1 MPSDQD
7 RLANL
12 MQRYRQAMSDPT
24 IDPSQPIDIGS
35 DYVSQGVEN
44 ISNPPIATV
53 ESPLTGFDPNLPVDV
68 GSDYVSQ
75 GVENVSNPP
84 LGSIDITNPEQRE
97 IAMDTIEPNIQE
109 LQPQFDR
116 EQMIEGGRNISM
128 DDVRSQLAEEK
139 DTLARMQAIEE
150 QETQPTRQPASEP
163 SSKRDP
169 FQPPPEVTSKPK
181 QPEPTAN
188 LLDTL
193 AQPEVQSQMDQTLS
207 GGDQVLKDLPPSPP
221 DEDQEMLDELEGL
234 MEEKVSPKQA
244 AKNLKEF
251 TEKTKGIEI
260 EGEKAEPSK
269 KIEEMSLEE
278 KMAELQRQKQRQIQL
293 SYIMQGLTQV
303 VGGAMG
309 VSEHVDSKTVGEAT
323 RAGANIPVESLKEQ
337 MSISKQKRKDRL
349 EDEDRDIAK
358 EDRVIKLAKDEL
370 NMDITRRK
378 LKKIEQQEKDD
389 AALKNPKSQISI
401 LYKNIAKMHPELKVS
416 DKTSAYDLQQA
427 GLKIPT
433 LGKTGGEK
441 RTFSQ
446 TRRINPVTQLPEI
459 GTFDTRTGKI
469 EWTGEEAGYAPS
481 TRIDPETDLR
491 VSQREFLTKDSP
503 GTKLSDQQS
512 GRGKPVYGPET
523 QIRDLVPKDE
533 KDLEGITKRYEGNNE
548 FKLSNEAIAGA
559 RGAQVIL
566 AFGEKEGGDI
576 QRAIQNMLARATGER
591 GVMTENDVKPFGGR
605 QAITARLQRLV
616 QYQTLGEIPDED
628 RQFLTKF
635 SKALEQAA
643 NNRLN
648 RAAKPFLRE
657 TESRLGVSNQKAREF
672 LNMDQRLT
680 MPITDTNREKLA
692 PPGSTVRVRGKV
704 YKVGAD
710 GETLT
715 EVK

>member
-53 ESPLTGFDPNLPVDV
+53 ESPLTGFDSNLPVDV

-97 IAMDTIEPNIQE
+97 VAMDTMEPNIQE
-109 LQPQFDR
+109 LRPQFDR
-116 EQMIEGGRNISM
+116 EQMIEGGRNITM

-139 DTLARMQAIEE
+139 DTLARMQALEE
-150 QETQPTRQPASEP
+150 QETQLTRQPASEP
-163 SSKRDP
+163 SPKRDP

-401 LYKNIAKMHPELKVS
+401 LYKNIAKMHPGLKVS

-433 LGKTGGEK
+433 LGKAGGEK
-441 RTFSQ
+441 RTFSKA
-446 TRRINPVTQLPEI
+446 TRFNPETKLPEL
-459 GTFDTRTGKI
+459 GSYDTRTGQYS
-469 EWTGEEAGYAPS
+469 WTGQEAGFAPS
-481 TRIDPETDLR
+481 TRIDPETGQR
-491 VSQREFLTKDSP
+491 VSQRQFLGDESTGKAGES
-503 GTKLSDQQS
+503 
-512 GRGKPVYGPET
+512 KPVYSDKT
-523 QIRDLVPKDE
+523 TIRDLTPKDE

-576 QRAIQNMLARATGER
+576 QRSIQNMLARATGER

-657 TESRLGVSNQKAREF
+657 AESRLGVSNQKAREF